1 MSAPSLATVSLRR
14 TDGGPEPVRLCKVVT
29 GFFTGGTELQVLNLA
44 RGLDRQRFD
53 LSFACLDRD
62 GDHLAAYEAL
72 DAPIEE
78 YRIRRL
84 YHPHTFRQQLRFA
97 AALRRQR
104 IQVVHSYNFYAN
116 LFAVPAAR
124 LARVPVVLASIRDR
138 GVYLTP
144 AQTRLQRHV
153 CDLADQV
160 LVNADSIRDWLTD
173 QGLDG
178 QRVTVIK
185 NGIDMA
191 RYPLNPPP
199 NAVRQSLGIPENA
212 TIVLLMARLNPQK
225 GIDDFI
231 RAAAQIAPRHPDVRY
246 LVVGAS
252 LVSENGVISEHQA
265 YRDELRGL
273 AESLGVTDRII
284 FAGLRDDTPDIL
296 AETSLSVL
304 PSHSEGL
311 SNTLLESMAAG
322 VPTIATD
329 VGGNPELVR
338 EGVNGLLVP
347 VQDPRA
353 LGEAMH
359 TLLSDRERR
368 ERMGET
374 ARKMARELHAFPGV
388 VDRTEALYRSRL
400 QQARRSVAWQ

>member
-1 MSAPSLATVSLRR
+1 MSAPSLSAASQHGTFTAS
-14 TDGGPEPVRLCKVVT
+14 EPIRLCKVVT

-72 DAPIEE
+72 GAPIEE
-78 YRIRRL
+78 YRIRQL

-97 AALRRQR
+97 AALRKQR
-104 IQVVHSYNFYAN
+104 VQVVHSYNFYSN
-116 LFAVPAAR
+116 VFAIPAAR
-124 LARVPVVLASIRDR
+124 MARVPVVLASIRDR

-144 AQTRLQRHV
+144 AQKKLQRHV
-153 CDLADQV
+153 CGLADEV
-160 LVNADSIRDWLTD
+160 LVNADSIRDWLME

-178 QRVTVIK
+178 RSVTVIK
-185 NGIDMA
+185 NGIDMS
-191 RYPLNPPP
+191 RYPENPPR
-199 NAVRQSLGIPENA
+199 NGVRQSLGIPESA

-231 RAAAQIAPRHPDVRY
+231 RAAAQVAPRFPDACF

-252 LVSENGVISEHQA
+252 LISERGVICEQQA
-265 YRDELRGL
+265 YRDELRRL
-273 AESLGVTDRII
+273 TESLGIADRII

-322 VPTIATD
+322 IPTIATD
-329 VGGNPELVR
+329 VGGNPELVKHG
-338 EGVNGLLVP
+338 ENGLLVP
-347 VQDPRA
+347 VQAPEA

-359 TLLSDRERR
+359 TLLGDRELR
-368 ERMGET
+368 ERMGKQ
-374 ARKMARELHAFPGV
+374 ARNRARQMHAFPAV
-388 VDRTEALYRSRL
+388 VDCTETLYRTRL
-400 QQARRSVAWQ
+400 QRARRSVAWR